1 MPAQYVFGNSG
12 RNILRGPSLY
22 RVDLALVKSV
32 QLRERTRLELQL
44 EAYNAFNH
52 ANLSLPTAA
61 VDSSTAG
68 KITGVTDI
76 MRRLQLSVTLRF

>member
-1 MPAQYVFGNSG
+1 M
-12 RNILRGPSLY
+12 
-22 RVDLALVKSV
+22 KSF
-32 QLRERTRLELQL
+32 QIRERTRLELQW

-52 ANLSLPTAA
+52 ANLSLPTTQ

-76 MRRLQLSVTLRF
+76 MRRLQLSATLRF